1 MKPAPFKYY
10 APQSVPEVLELLTE
24 YGYDAKVL
32 AGGQSLVPMMNFR
45 LVQPAVL
52 VDINNI
58 PELSYID
65 THEKGIRIGAMVR
78 HSQAEKDSLIKERAP
93 LIYESMPQIAT
104 TQIRNRGTIGGSL
117 AHADPSAE
125 LVVVSTALEANFKI
139 QNQKGERVIP
149 ASEFF
154 VGLLMTCMEP
164 DDLLVEI
171 QIPPLP
177 DRSGWSLKEV
187 ARRPHDFALVGVAA
201 VLALDKK
208 GRCSEA
214 RLVYLS
220 AGDGPISAP
229 EAAGM
234 LIGEEITPELITAAA
249 EKASA
254 DEIDPGSDI
263 HATADFRRH
272 LANVLTRRAL
282 EEALQ
287 RAKGGKGDDH
297 GKYI

>member
-10 APQSVPEVLELLTE
+10 APTSIPEALELLNQH
-24 YGYDAKVL
+24 GYDAKIL

-58 PELSYID
+58 PELKNIQPNG
-65 THEKGIRIGAMVR
+65 KGLSIGAVVR
-78 HSQAEKDSLIKERAP
+78 HSQAEKDLQVKEKAP
-93 LIYESMPQIAT
+93 LIYETMPNIAT
-104 TQIRNRGTIGGSL
+104 VQIRNRGTIGGSL

-125 LVVVSTALEANFKI
+125 LVVVSTALDAEFKI
-139 QNQKGERVIP
+139 QSQSGSRVVP
-149 ASEFF
+149 AGDFF
-154 VGLLMTCMEP
+154 VGLLMTVMEP
-164 DDLLVEI
+164 EEMLVEVT
-171 QIPPLP
+171 IPPLP
-177 DRSGWSLKEV
+177 ARTGWSLKEV
-187 ARRPHDFALVGVAA
+187 ARRPHDFALVGVTAIIT
-201 VLALDKK
+201 LDKK
-208 GRCSEA
+208 KRCKDV

-234 LIGEEITPELITAAA
+234 LQGEELTPDLAAA
-249 EKASA
+249 AAHKAAS

-272 LANVLTRRAL
+272 LAEVLTRRAL
-282 EEALQ
+282 AEAYQ
-287 RAKGGKGDDH
+287 RARDGRE
-297 GKYI
+297 

>member
-1 MKPAPFKYY
+1 MKPAPFRYY
-10 APQSVPEVLELLTE
+10 APETVPEVLSLLNE
-24 YGYDAKVL
+24 HGYDAKVL

-58 PELSYID
+58 PDLSFIQAHD
-65 THEKGIRIGAMVR
+65 KGVRLGAMVR
-78 HSQAEKDSLIKERAP
+78 HSQAEKDLLIKESAP
-93 LIYESMPQIAT
+93 LIHETMPQIAT

-125 LVVVSTALEANFKI
+125 LVIVSTALEARFKLQS
-139 QNQKGERVIP
+139 QNGDRWVL
-149 ASEFF
+149 ASDFF
-154 VGLLMTCMEP
+154 VGLLMTVLEP
-164 DDLLVEI
+164 EELLVEI
-171 QIPPLP
+171 ELPPLP
-177 DRSGWSLKEV
+177 PRTGWSLKEV

-201 VLALDKK
+201 ILTLDKK
-208 GRCSEA
+208 DRCQNA

-229 EAAGM
+229 EAAS
-234 LIGEEITPELITAAA
+234 LLQGEEITPDLITAAA
-249 EKASA
+249 EKASGE
-254 DEIDPGSDI
+254 EIDPGSDI

-282 EEALQ
+282 EEAHR
-287 RAKGGKGDDH
+287 RAKGGK
-297 GKYI
+297 